1 MAKKNDSVSKITLT
15 SYDDLFETD
24 ESREDLKRERLME
37 IPISEIRDFPD
48 HPYKVKDD
56 ENMFELVESI
66 KTRGLIQPVLVRP
79 LDDGT

>member
-1 MAKKNDSVSKITLT
+1 
-15 SYDDLFETD
+15 
-24 ESREDLKRERLME
+24 ME
-37 IPISEIRDFPD
+37 IPISLIHDFPD